1 MSAFAERALLT
12 AIDAGLSPAVL
23 GDALVAA
30 GTERAYADTGHALD
44 FINKAFE
51 CLDLI
56 GWEHAKAVLPTVVG
70 QMVEARGAEEST
82 AWRLPDDLV
91 ALCDKAESEL
101 PGLFRACHGIQGWSD
116 HLALARELLGDDPG
130 KIIDA
135 LKAAIRSG
143 ASPPDLGRSLAYGAA
158 LRVARFGNANGV
170 PRVHLC
176 QRGRPD
182 AQAHR
187 DQRGR

>member
-82 AWRLPDDLV
+82 AWRQP
-91 ALCDKAESEL
+91 
-101 PGLFRACHGIQGWSD
+101 
-116 HLALARELLGDDPG
+116 
-130 KIIDA
+130 
-135 LKAAIRSG
+135 
-143 ASPPDLGRSLAYGAA
+143 GAA
-158 LRVARFGNANGV
+158 DGRHRQPADAGRRAASGGGCILVTRPNR
-170 PRVHLC
+170 HL
-176 QRGRPD
+176 
-182 AQAHR
+182 
-187 DQRGR
+187 